1 MSQYVSA
8 SDGSAVGLPSKS
20 KVEMEA
26 VSKPPTSRLED
37 SFVVQEAGSVA
48 AAATVMRC
56 GEPRKCCTLYVP
68 CVTLTLQSPAYGMTT
83 DAVREA
89 WAGEFL
95 SYLRK
100 RGY

>member
-1 MSQYVSA
+1 ML
-8 SDGSAVGLPSKS
+8 LPRGIS
-20 KVEMEA
+20 
-26 VSKPPTSRLED
+26 TT
-37 SFVVQEAGSVA
+37 QEAGSVA
-48 AAATVMRC
+48 AAATVMRR

-100 RGY
+100 RG